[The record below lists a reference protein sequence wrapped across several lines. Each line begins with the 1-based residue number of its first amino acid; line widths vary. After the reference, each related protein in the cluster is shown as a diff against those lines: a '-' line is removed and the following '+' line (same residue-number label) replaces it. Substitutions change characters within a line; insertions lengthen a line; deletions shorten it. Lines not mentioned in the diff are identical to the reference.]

1 MFDIGFSE
9 ILLLLVIGLIVLGPK
24 RLPVAIRTVMG
35 WINTARN
42 LANTVQNELTQ
53 ELKLQELQESIKKA
67 EQLNVEKLSPE
78 LSQTVKDLRASAEKM
93 KADLSKGIQETEKS
107 FNDAV
112 NPPSAPVKDTSTA
125 EVAEKPSTNEEK
137 APETESDATAVS
149 TTKTV
154 ENQASE
160 LAKNAEEEEA
170 VAAAEQEVEFIPESW
185 SVEPFNASPTANIPM
200 PPPDEP
206 EYVQKPA
213 HKENENTAEEKQAKE
228 IVINPAYFTS
238 DDLADYEEVEP
249 ASHVSN
255 SPSQQKKTV

>member
-93 KADLSKGIQETEKS
+93 KADLTKGIQETEKS

-112 NPPSAPVKDTSTA
+112 NPPVTSGEKAISSA
-125 EVAEKPSTNEEK
+125 EVAEKPSVLEEK
-137 APETESDATAVS
+137 APEKVESSASATQKSSEA
-149 TTKTV
+149 T
-154 ENQASE
+154 SE
-160 LAKNAEEEEA
+160 LVKNAEDEEKI
-170 VAAAEQEVEFIPESW
+170 AAAEQEVEFIPESW

-206 EYVQKPA
+206 EFVQKPA
-213 HKENENTAEEKQAKE
+213 QKENVAEEKQPKE

-249 ASHVSN
+249 AQPVSN
-255 SPSQQKKTV
+255 KPSQQKKTV